1 MPYRSMYQLR
11 KAVGILLL
19 SVLLMAGTI
28 AAQNAVDDVKSAA
41 DTVGSGAKEVGES
54 IASGATSAGEAIAS
68 GATSA
73 GEAIASGV
81 TSAGEAIGN
90 AAQDAFTSSAWVPSH
105 LVASLMMLCAA
116 FMQ

>member
-1 MPYRSMYQLR
+1 MYQLR
-11 KAVGILLL
+11 KSFGILLL
-19 SVLLMAGTI
+19 TVVLMAGTI
-28 AAQNAVDDVKSAA
+28 AAQNAVDDVRNAA
-41 DTVGSGAKEVGES
+41 DTVGSGAKDVGES

-90 AAQDAFTSSAWVPSH
+90 AAQDAFTSFAWAPSH
-105 LVASLMMLCAA
+105 LISTLIMLCAA
-116 FMQ
+116 FMF